1 MISLL
6 CPTRGR
12 PTNIIRMIES
22 VFSNDTSQ
30 TSEIVFFLDNDD
42 LISIEVV
49 KSLIKEYPG
58 RVQGLVGPRNRNIS
72 KMHNI
77 CARKAKGDIIGLS
90 DDDVVYRTLGW
101 NELIEQAFADSPDKI
116 LLVYGRDG
124 LHDERHAT
132 HPFIHRKWMETTGY
146 YVPEYFTGDYADTWL
161 NDVAGL
167 LCRKHFIS
175 ELITEHLH
183 PGAGKAEWDTTYRE
197 RFELQA
203 QQNPDA
209 LFKSLLP
216 ERFEDARKLREVIDS
231 CKLPS

>member
-22 VFSNDTSQ
+22 VFSNDTSGS
-30 TSEIVFFLDNDD
+30 SELVFFLDSDD

-49 KSLIKEYPG
+49 KSLIKEYPT

-90 DDDVVYRTLGW
+90 DDDVVYRTKGW
-101 NELIEQAFADSPDKI
+101 NELIEQAFAETPDKI

-124 LHDERHAT
+124 LHNAAHAT

-146 YVPEYFTGDYADTWL
+146 FVPEHFTGDYADTWL
-161 NDVAGL
+161 NDVAIMLG
-167 LCRKHFIS
+167 RRHFIDT
-175 ELITEHLH
+175 LITEHMH
-183 PGAGKAEWDTTYRE
+183 PGAGKAEWDATYRE

-203 QQNPDA
+203 QQDPGA
-209 LFKSLLP
+209 LFNSLLP
-216 ERFEDARKLREVIDS
+216 ERHEDARKLQEVIDS
-231 CKLPS
+231 CKLP